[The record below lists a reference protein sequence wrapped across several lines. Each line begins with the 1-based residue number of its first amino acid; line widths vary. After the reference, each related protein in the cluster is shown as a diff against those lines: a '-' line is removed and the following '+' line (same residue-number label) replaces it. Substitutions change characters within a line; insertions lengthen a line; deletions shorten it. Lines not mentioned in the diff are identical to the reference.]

1 MSRGLVS
8 VLSTEMLQKQ
18 KQYPKKLS
26 FSEDPSSILEKGKR
40 SGKVQGI
47 FLSSMKAEF
56 PGLASEGTASSKMFT
71 VNWFLETN
79 LVFTF

>member
-26 FSEDPSSILEKGKR
+26 FSEDPSSTLEKGKR

-56 PGLASEGTASSKMFT
+56 PGP
-71 VNWFLETN
+71 
-79 LVFTF
+79 